1 MRLLVSGCSVTHG
14 AELDAGFM
22 SKHNIE
28 LSYSQHL
35 ADRLGLENTNVAMS
49 AGSNAYIFNSL
60 LENIYK
66 YNDIHSV
73 IAMWTTPYRF
83 YHRHNLRH
91 FLIRGNSVV
100 SFENP
105 EDADKIKFNK
115 RGCHYTGDNQEVL
128 DKLSKYHEFFVDYGF
143 DDAHHHSR
151 TLWVYKKALQD
162 ICNQRDLKFI
172 DLSWYI
178 EPLKD
183 ALSGKEKRHPNAQE
197 HKAVADWIYN
207 KYYKDFA

>member
-14 AELDAGFM
+14 AELDTGFM
-22 SKHNIE
+22 SKRNIE

-73 IAMWTTPYRF
+73 IVMWTTPYRF
-83 YHRHNLRH
+83 YHRHNSRH
-91 FLIRGNSVV
+91 FLIRGDFVA

-105 EDADKIKFNK
+105 EDANKIKFSK
-115 RGCHYTGDNQEVL
+115 RGCRYMGDNQEVL
-128 DKLSKYHEFFVDYGF
+128 DKLSKHHEFFVDYGF
-143 DDAHHHSR
+143 DERNHSQ
-151 TLWVYKKALQD
+151 TLQVYKKALQD

-172 DLSWYI
+172 DLSWQI

-183 ALSGKEKRHPNAQE
+183 ALSDKEKRHPNVQE

-207 KYYKDFA
+207 KYYTDFA